1 MTLGFIVGGLLRTRL
16 GIKDE
21 LSQCVS
27 EIIEQGSF
35 DGSVGGSIY
44 LLGPGRSWG
53 TLYGKRPGSELGILL
68 GSKLGTDG
76 GLSLGSYGGEIGI

>member
-1 MTLGFIVGGLLRTRL
+1 MTLGFIVGGLLKTRL

-35 DGSVGGSIY
+35 DGYVDRSIY

-53 TLYGKRPGSELGILL
+53 TLFGKRPGSDLGILL